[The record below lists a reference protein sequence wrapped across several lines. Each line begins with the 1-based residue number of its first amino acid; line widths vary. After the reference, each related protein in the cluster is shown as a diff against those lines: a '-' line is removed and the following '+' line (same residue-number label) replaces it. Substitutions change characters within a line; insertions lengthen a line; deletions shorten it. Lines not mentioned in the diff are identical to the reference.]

1 MHYSAKLGIGIAC
14 RPSVRRLFVCL
25 SVCKLVDQDHTG
37 WKSWKLIARTI
48 SLPPSLFA
56 AQSHPPTPRGTWGN
70 LGETRGGVGTTGVLE
85 HKSGNISETRR
96 DRGKVTM
103 EALYELTNA
112 LSNGTIPD
120 PLRPPLHQD
129 WGSPPQPKTSIAIIS
144 GKGKATDFKFGR
156 YIHSVHPKKPI
167 KIWRKGSVGVS
178 RDCPNFWN
186 TPYNLRNGKATNFKF
201 CTHIHRIDR
210 NKSPYISGK
219 VAMGVLRDSRKFS
232 GHHI

>member
-48 SLPPSLFA
+48 SPAPSLFVA
-56 AQSHPPTPRGTWGN
+56 HLLPEEHGEFWGDWRWC
-70 LGETRGGVGTTGVLE
+70 EKSGVLE